1 MKILITGVNS
11 FLGGELRWQLERTK
25 HVAISFARK
34 KEGLGDI
41 YMDGQSSN
49 YQDGNE
55 AIDQIT
61 AVSQSL
67 PEVKSFRA
75 ALEKYR

>member
-1 MKILITGVNS
+1 LQ
-11 FLGGELRWQLERTK
+11 E
-25 HVAISFARK
+25 K
-34 KEGLGDI
+34 KAGLGDI
-41 YMDGQSSN
+41 YMDGQSLN

-61 AVSQSL
+61 VASQSL

-75 ALEKYR
+75 ALEGCQ